1 MDNHTSSSWIFD
13 LDGISPQNDNLLGS
27 MTRMNAD
34 DFPILSGMAGSLLRL
49 KKGGIQAPHWH
60 MNSAN

>member
-27 MTRMNAD
+27 TTRMNAD
-34 DFPILSGMAGSLLRL
+34 DFPILSGMGGSLLRL

-60 MNSAN
+60 VN